1 MGRAE
6 KNRAVMDKRKNGK
19 PSIGGA
25 MLAGAAA
32 ALSIM
37 VVGGAARAEP
47 SFDCKAASTPVEK
60 AICADP
66 KLADADRE
74 IAGLYKA
81 LQDLSAAADRDRL
94 RTEQRAWLAQRN
106 QCATAATPGSC
117 LGPLL
122 DARRTALSDSMP
134 KAVAAMSAIVDGIA
148 GDPAGAAKRLGEIRG
163 GLGKG
168 WNAYLLRFGPSPDRA
183 KAESL
188 LREAIAG
195 IEDSYAR
202 ETASGVDLATD
213 DGFLTAL
220 RVVSD
225 EVEMAWP
232 CSVMEKRGAAA
243 WKAMEPLYGSNRDN
257 FGAYPACPDDKA
269 LLATPAWKAVDD
281 LLAPML
287 EAASNRTG
295 TIRFATYRQLG
306 IDRMKSAVDPR
317 LFVANQGADAP
328 QLPQLVKDASGW
340 SNPRWIAPGWGDRLR
355 KAVDGAVTAWTP
367 QIATRYGIPAAE
379 ARKIAEAVAAQG
391 LNGSIGLITDN
402 LEVQKDTRLPDWLRG
417 SWSWSGGGADDA
429 PFNAPAGKARIDET
443 SICVGSECT
452 GYDVAGQGEDAAFDP
467 KEVPG
472 GVKPAAN
479 AAKQAVSLAPVSA
492 GGSLTAVPLAGGN
505 LLVTGTA
512 KPVVLK
518 RDGK

>member
-1 MGRAE
+1 MGRA
-6 KNRAVMDKRKNGK
+6 VMHKKKNGK
-19 PSIGGA
+19 PSI
-25 MLAGAAA
+25 AGATIAGA
-32 ALSIM
+32 TLALSIM
-37 VVGGAARAEP
+37 VAGGPARAEP

-74 IAGLYKA
+74 IADLYKT

-106 QCATAATPGSC
+106 QCAAAPSTGTC
-117 LGPLL
+117 LGPVL
-122 DARRTALSDSMP
+122 DARRTALSESMP
-134 KAVAAMSAIVDGIA
+134 KAVATVSAIVDGIA
-148 GDPAGAAKRLGEIRG
+148 SDPAGAAKRLAEIRG

-168 WNAYLLRFGPSPDRA
+168 WSAYLLRFGPSPDRA
-183 KAESL
+183 KAEAL
-188 LREAIAG
+188 LRDAIAG

-213 DGFLTAL
+213 EGFLTAL

-225 EVEMAWP
+225 DVEMAWP
-232 CSVMEKRGAAA
+232 CSVMEKRGSAA

-257 FGAYPACPDDKA
+257 FGAYPACPDDNG
-269 LLATPAWKAVDD
+269 LLASPSWKAVDD

-287 EAASNRTG
+287 EAGSNRTG
-295 TIRFATYRQLG
+295 TIRFATYRQMG

-317 LFVANQGADAP
+317 LFVADPGADPGADAP
-328 QLPQLVKDASGW
+328 QLAQLVKDAAGW
-340 SNPRWIAPGWGDRLR
+340 TNPRWITPGWGDRLR
-355 KAVDGAVTAWTP
+355 KAVDAAVTAWTP
-367 QIATRYGIPAAE
+367 QIAKRYGIGATE

-417 SWSWSGGGADDA
+417 NWSWSGGGAEDA
-429 PFNAPAGKARIDET
+429 PFNAPTGKARIDDAN
-443 SICVGSECT
+443 ICVGNECT
-452 GYDVAGQGEDAAFDP
+452 GYDVAGQGEDAPFEP
-467 KEVPG
+467 KEVTG
-472 GVKPAAN
+472 GVKLAAN

-492 GGSLTAVPLAGGN
+492 GGSLTVVPLADGN
-505 LLVTGTA
+505 LLVTGMA

-518 RDGK
+518 REGK

>member
-1 MGRAE
+1 MG
-6 KNRAVMDKRKNGK
+6 KRKNGK

-25 MLAGAAA
+25 MLVGAAA

-74 IAGLYKA
+74 IADLYKV

-94 RTEQRAWLAQRN
+94 RTEQRSWLAQRN

-117 LGPLL
+117 LGPVL
-122 DARRTALSDSMP
+122 DARRTALSDSVP
-134 KAVAAMSAIVDGIA
+134 KAVAALSAIVDGIP
-148 GDPAGAAKRLGEIRG
+148 GDPAGAAKRLGDIRG

-168 WNAYLLRFGPSPDRA
+168 WSAYLLRFGPSPDRA
-183 KAESL
+183 KAEAL
-188 LREAIAG
+188 LRESIAG

-225 EVEMAWP
+225 EMEMAWP
-232 CSVMEKRGAAA
+232 CSVMEKRGAVA

-295 TIRFATYRQLG
+295 TIRFATYRQMG

-317 LFVANQGADAP
+317 LFVANQGADQSADAP
-328 QLPQLVKDASGW
+328 QLSQLLKDASGW
-340 SNPRWIAPGWGDRLR
+340 SNPRWITPGWGDRLR

-367 QIATRYGIPAAE
+367 QVATRYGIPAAE

-391 LNGSIGLITDN
+391 LNGGIGLITDT

-467 KEVPG
+467 KELPG
-472 GVKPAAN
+472 GVKPTAN

-492 GGSLTAVPLAGGN
+492 GGSLTVIPLAGGN

>member
-6 KNRAVMDKRKNGK
+6 TNRAVMDKHKNGK
-19 PSIGGA
+19 PPIGGVV
-25 MLAGAAA
+25 LAAAA

-37 VVGGAARAEP
+37 LAGGTARAEP
-47 SFDCKAASTPVEK
+47 SFDCKAAITPVEK
-60 AICADP
+60 AICADS

-74 IAGLYKA
+74 IADLYKS
-81 LQDLSAAADRDRL
+81 LQDLSGTADRDRL
-94 RTEQRAWLAQRN
+94 RAEQRSWLAQRN
-106 QCATAATPGSC
+106 QCATAAAPGPC
-117 LGPLL
+117 LGPVL
-122 DARRTALSDSMP
+122 DARRTALSESMP
-134 KAVAAMSAIVDGIA
+134 KAVAAMSAIVDGIP

-163 GLGKG
+163 ALGKG

-183 KAESL
+183 KAEAL

-225 EVEMAWP
+225 EMEMAWP

-281 LLAPML
+281 LLSPML

-295 TIRFATYRQLG
+295 TIRFATYRQMG

-317 LFVANQGADAP
+317 LFAADQGADAP

-367 QIATRYGIPAAE
+367 QIAARYGIPAAE

-402 LEVQKDTRLPDWLRG
+402 LEVQNDTRLPDWLRG
-417 SWSWSGGGADDA
+417 SWNWSGGGAEDA
-429 PFNAPAGKARIDET
+429 PFNASAGKARIDET
-443 SICVGSECT
+443 GICIGNECT

-472 GVKPAAN
+472 GMKPAAN

-492 GGSLTAVPLAGGN
+492 GGSLTVVPLADGN

>member
-6 KNRAVMDKRKNGK
+6 TNRAVMDKHKNGK
-19 PSIGGA
+19 PPIGGVA
-25 MLAGAAA
+25 LAAAA

-37 VVGGAARAEP
+37 LAGGTARAEP

-60 AICADP
+60 AICADS

-74 IAGLYKA
+74 IADLYKS
-81 LQDLSAAADRDRL
+81 LQDLSGTADRDRL
-94 RTEQRAWLAQRN
+94 RAEQRSWLAQRN
-106 QCATAATPGSC
+106 QCATTAAPSPC
-117 LGPLL
+117 LGPVL
-122 DARRTALSDSMP
+122 DARRTALSESMP

-183 KAESL
+183 KAEAL

-269 LLATPAWKAVDD
+269 LLASPAWKAVDD
-281 LLAPML
+281 LFAPML

-295 TIRFATYRQLG
+295 TIRFATYRQMG

-317 LFVANQGADAP
+317 LFVADQGADTP

-367 QIATRYGIPAAE
+367 QLATRYGIPATE

-391 LNGSIGLITDN
+391 LNGSIGLIIDN

-429 PFNAPAGKARIDET
+429 PFNAPTGKARIDET
-443 SICVGSECT
+443 GICVGNECM
-452 GYDVAGQGEDAAFDP
+452 GYDVAGQGEDAVFDP
-467 KEVPG
+467 KEIPG
-472 GVKPAAN
+472 GMKPAAN
-479 AAKQAVSLAPVSA
+479 AASQAVSLAPVSA
-492 GGSLTAVPLAGGN
+492 GGSLTVVPLAGGN